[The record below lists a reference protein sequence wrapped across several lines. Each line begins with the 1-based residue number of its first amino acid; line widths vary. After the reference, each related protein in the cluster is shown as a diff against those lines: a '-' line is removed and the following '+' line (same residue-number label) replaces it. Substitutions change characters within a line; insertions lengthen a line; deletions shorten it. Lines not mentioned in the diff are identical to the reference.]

1 MDAIL
6 TWKCVSNSQL
16 DENYTGK
23 REVIRLYFAKRIQ
36 LISVTQAIVFVQQN
50 FGRPQ
55 ASSLRRCSNEGCS
68 INAQKYQQSNRLI

>member
-23 REVIRLYFAKRIQ
+23 REVIRLYFVSNLSLWHKP
-36 LISVTQAIVFVQQN
+36 LFLFSKISVDHRQVVYDAAQTKGVLLTRKN
-50 FGRPQ
+50 
-55 ASSLRRCSNEGCS
+55 
-68 INAQKYQQSNRLI
+68 INNPID